1 MNINMRY
8 LKFYANEM
16 CYIRWEVEIRWLRP
30 LVEVEAS
37 CVDVRE
43 CADVDGD
50 ASLS

>member
-1 MNINMRY
+1 M
-8 LKFYANEM
+8 L
-16 CYIRWEVEIRWLRP
+16 LQP
-30 LVEVEAS
+30 TVEAEVS